1 MNHPMMW
8 IGFTVLVLIVLV
20 LDLGLL
26 NRRAHEP
33 SFREAAM
40 WSSIWISIAVLFGG
54 WVFVKLGAQ
63 TGIQFTTAY
72 LIELSL
78 SVDNVFLFAVIFSQF
93 SVERRHQHRVLFWG
107 ILGAVAMRGA
117 MIAAGTAL
125 ISAFHWITIVFGVFL
140 MFTGVRMFL
149 HRHREADVTDM
160 AVLRWLKAHLR
171 LTDQFDGQRFF
182 TVIDGIRHATP
193 LFLVLIIVE
202 LTDLMF
208 AVDSIPAVLA
218 ISRDPFIV
226 FTSNVFAILGL
237 RSFYFLLAGVMGMF
251 EYLSI
256 GLAAVLIYVGFKML
270 GILDIPTPV
279 SLGIIVAILGISV
292 AASVIKARR
301 STPTEASEAIP
312 HHSG

>member
-1 MNHPMMW
+1 M
-8 IGFTVLVLIVLV
+8 
-20 LDLGLL
+20 
-26 NRRAHEP
+26 AE
-33 SFREAAM
+33 
-40 WSSIWISIAVLFGG
+40 
-54 WVFVKLGAQ
+54 
-63 TGIQFTTAY
+63 
-72 LIELSL
+72 
-78 SVDNVFLFAVIFSQF
+78 VI
-93 SVERRHQHRVLFWG
+93 
-107 ILGAVAMRGA
+107 
-117 MIAAGTAL
+117 
-125 ISAFHWITIVFGVFL
+125 
-140 MFTGVRMFL
+140 
-149 HRHREADVTDM
+149 
-160 AVLRWLKAHLR
+160 
-171 LTDQFDGQRFF
+171 
-182 TVIDGIRHATP
+182 
-193 LFLVLIIVE
+193 LVLIIVE

-279 SLGIIVAILGISV
+279 SLGIIVAILGISI